1 MGTADTVTKAYMR
14 GNAVF
19 ADAFNYLIYG
29 GEKVIDA
36 QNLQE
41 VDTVELTLPF
51 VDKRKKGK
59 KYTYAIQ
66 KYRDVFKSAV
76 IMQNDNMSYILFGVE
91 NQTDVHYAMPV
102 RNMMYDAM
110 QYGKQVT
117 DILTHHRKN
126 RDTLAK
132 HNKGEYLSGFYKDD
146 KIVPVITLVIHFGA
160 DKWDGPISLYDMID
174 IKDEKV
180 KKFIQDYQIYIIDPA
195 VLTETDLLKFSTSLR
210 EVLGC
215 IKYSKSK
222 DGLRSFIKDN
232 PRMMMDIEAARVINV
247 ITGMEIEISDDKEK
261 INMCEAIEGMMADNR
276 AEVMVNIAERL
287 KSKGMS
293 NEDTAEVLG
302 ITEDELQNILNLKK
316 YMSN

>member
-1 MGTADTVTKAYMR
+1 M
-14 GNAVF
+14 
-19 ADAFNYLIYG
+19 
-29 GEKVIDA
+29 
-36 QNLQE
+36 
-41 VDTVELTLPF
+41 
-51 VDKRKKGK
+51 
-59 KYTYAIQ
+59 
-66 KYRDVFKSAV
+66 
-76 IMQNDNMSYILFGVE
+76 
-91 NQTDVHYAMPV
+91 
-102 RNMMYDAM
+102 
-110 QYGKQVT
+110 
-117 DILTHHRKN
+117 
-126 RDTLAK
+126 AK

-261 INMCEAIEGMMADNR
+261 IDMCEAIEGMMADNR

>member
-1 MGTADTVTKAYMR
+1 
-14 GNAVF
+14 
-19 ADAFNYLIYG
+19 
-29 GEKVIDA
+29 
-36 QNLQE
+36 
-41 VDTVELTLPF
+41 
-51 VDKRKKGK
+51 
-59 KYTYAIQ
+59 
-66 KYRDVFKSAV
+66 
-76 IMQNDNMSYILFGVE
+76 MQNDNMSYILFGVE

-261 INMCEAIEGMMADNR
+261 IDMCEAIEGMMADNR